1 MRDDRGSVSVIVAAT
16 VAAVVLFGLGLRDL
30 AVVALAGSTA
40 ANAADAAAL
49 AAVQAMAM
57 PPFDDPSAIATE
69 YAGRNGAVFLGCRCE
84 PSTYEADVTVGVEV
98 RGLWL
103 VPDGLLVRRS
113 ARAIVDLPPPITAPA
128 A

>member
-1 MRDDRGSVSVIVAAT
+1 MRDDRGSVSVVVTAT

-30 AVVALAGSTA
+30 AVVVLAGSTA

-69 YAGRNGAVFLGCRCE
+69 YAGRNGAVLLGCRCE

-98 RGLWL
+98 GGLWL